1 MVVKKKRG
9 RPRKRPEMDKK
20 LKQKQKQK
28 QQVVVNVSGGGGGG
42 FIPAPAPQAPAFDYS
57 LLANLIRPAA
67 TMNVPIAAQT
77 VAEAPFVRPAME
89 EPLAASKPKMAEPL
103 EVSKPKKET
112 PPKNIIDPQGGQP
125 EFFEEGTFQELALD
139 KAPASPMM
147 TEFGA
152 RKAEG
157 TPLFETPKSEEI
169 FRPLPPA
176 KTKEQREAIADALE
190 NIPEVEITLPPTS
203 KKKKA
208 VTEESNPKSEAVKK
222 AKAKLITYEEDISN
236 AKNAEEAK
244 KIIKKRDELI
254 NKGNQTYG
262 LGWNVFN

>member
-67 TMNVPIAAQT
+67 TTNVPIMAQEMAPALPAKAA
-77 VAEAPFVRPAME
+77 EPI
-89 EPLAASKPKMAEPL
+89 PLAASKPIFEEMPK
-103 EVSKPKKET
+103 KKET
-112 PPKNIIDPQGGQP
+112 PPKNIIDPQGEQP
-125 EFFEEGTFQELALD
+125 EFYSGGTFQELALD

-152 RKAEG
+152 RKAEPA
-157 TPLFETPKSEEI
+157 PLFETPTEAPRFDLSKFTPEFRKTMMEKSPSGVE
-169 FRPLPPA
+169 FVLPKDSPA
-176 KTKEQREAIADALE
+176 PDKIEAINNRIAKYDEDIKNAPNSE
-190 NIPEVEITLPPTS
+190 
-203 KKKKA
+203 A
-208 VTEESNPKSEAVKK
+208 AKSEA
-222 AKAKLITYEEDISN
+222 
-236 AKNAEEAK
+236 
-244 KIIKKRDELI
+244 KKRASYVRRANE
-254 NKGNQTYG
+254 KYREYG
-262 LGWNVFN
+262 FTFT

>member
-42 FIPAPAPQAPAFDYS
+42 FIPAPAPQTPAFDYS
-57 LLANLIRPAA
+57 ILANLIRPAA

-89 EPLAASKPKMAEPL
+89 EPLAASKPKMQEI
-103 EVSKPKKET
+103 PKKET
-112 PPKNIIDPQGGQP
+112 PPKNIIDPQGGQA
-125 EFFEEGTFQELALD
+125 EFFEEGTFQDLALD
-139 KAPASPMM
+139 REPASPMM
-147 TEFGA
+147 TDFGA

-157 TPLFETPKSEEI
+157 KPLFETPESEFI

-176 KTKEQREAIADALE
+176 KTKEQREAIAAALE

-208 VTEESNPKSEAVKK
+208 VTEESNPKNEAIKK
-222 AKAKLITYEEDISN
+222 AKAKLIKYDEDISN
-236 AKNAEEAK
+236 AKNSEEAK
-244 KIIKKRDELI
+244 IIIKKREDLI